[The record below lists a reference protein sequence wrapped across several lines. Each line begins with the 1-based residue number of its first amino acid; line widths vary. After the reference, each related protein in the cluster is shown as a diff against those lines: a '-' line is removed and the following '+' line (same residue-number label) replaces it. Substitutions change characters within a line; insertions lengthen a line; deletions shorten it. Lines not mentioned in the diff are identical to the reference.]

1 MEKTPIRPR
10 AIITGA
16 SSGIGKATAI
26 AFASSGIDLC
36 LIGRS
41 EDKLSEVA
49 AQVAEYGGQVKT
61 VATDLSQ
68 VAQVRSLFASL
79 AEQFGPIDILVN
91 SAGIGYTNLLQ
102 DTPLEDWE
110 KVIRINLTSIFQAV
124 VGLLPSMRQRGRGTI
139 INVASVAGLQPFP
152 GWGAYCV
159 SKAALVAFGQCL
171 AQEERRHGI
180 RVTTICPGAV
190 DTPIWDTET
199 VQVKLPREAML
210 KPETVAQTILHV
222 ALLPQEAV
230 IEQLVLTPSLGVL

>member
-1 MEKTPIRPR
+1 M
-10 AIITGA
+10 
-16 SSGIGKATAI
+16 
-26 AFASSGIDLC
+26 
-36 LIGRS
+36 
-41 EDKLSEVA
+41 
-49 AQVAEYGGQVKT
+49 KT

-152 GWGAYCV
+152 GWGPTA
-159 SKAALVAFGQCL
+159 SA
-171 AQEERRHGI
+171 R
-180 RVTTICPGAV
+180 
-190 DTPIWDTET
+190 
-199 VQVKLPREAML
+199 
-210 KPETVAQTILHV
+210 
-222 ALLPQEAV
+222 
-230 IEQLVLTPSLGVL
+230 QLW